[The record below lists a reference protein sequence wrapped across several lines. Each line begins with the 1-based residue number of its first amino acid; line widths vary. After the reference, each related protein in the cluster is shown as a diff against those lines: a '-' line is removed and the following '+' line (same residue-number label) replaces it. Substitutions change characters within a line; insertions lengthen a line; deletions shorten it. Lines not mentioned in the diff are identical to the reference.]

1 MPEWMSKEVL
11 VQLSFS
17 AMGTHVVTVDELE
30 QMSPGDRERVF
41 ERSIVW
47 DLEKAPPE
55 LVDRARRRLLERIG
69 ESATPT
75 PL

>member
-1 MPEWMSKEVL
+1 MRNEVL
-11 VQLSFS
+11 VRLAFPG
-17 AMGTHVVTVDELE
+17 MGTHVVTVDELE